1 MYSFTYIYILY
12 IYIYTYYTHTYE
24 SNMTSLILGALDKT
38 SPSGSR
44 VPTLASKAVEM
55 TGKKEMTELGETVK
69 DFGNLWNIR
78 NL

>member
-1 MYSFTYIYILY
+1 
-12 IYIYTYYTHTYE
+12 
-24 SNMTSLILGALDKT
+24 MTSLILGALDKT

-44 VPTLASKAVEM
+44 VPTLASEAVEM